1 MNKTMVNNS
10 FDLNR
15 IIHTMIIG
23 TIFFFLVSA
32 QSHSYNWGD
41 DWKFAKCPKCKTWY
55 KHVGL
60 DVSAKKGDHVYF
72 KDDYYFRHSSSDGQ
86 WQYYV
91 VASNANNNKTYVVWH
106 LSNVPKFK
114 DGESINGK
122 LIGSVADLGNNT
134 HIHVGLREG
143 GFSPALSQKGAL
155 PGCVHRPEGLPAFPE
170 QFIKPDLKIS
180 FNGSGGSPLP
190 PEDNTRLTRL
200 NDIKKLYIDVL
211 GREAD
216 QSGLNS
222 YFSSNQSLDA
232 IRQSMLNSAECR
244 QGKGGECKKRYSQ
257 SNTARYS
264 IRISN
269 IDDEGTCKVNGDNV
283 KTVGF
288 YQDSGWVDIT
298 NKLHSG
304 KNEIKF
310 KVLEKGGGYAYHFG
324 VQKNG
329 TTIWQEKC
337 GEVGKKGCTT
347 KKLKKG
353 DTLTKTYKFEM

>member
-1 MNKTMVNNS
+1 VKSTLS
-10 FDLNR
+10 
-15 IIHTMIIG
+15 
-23 TIFFFLVSA
+23 VSA
-32 QSHSYNWGD
+32 
-41 DWKFAKCPKCKTWY
+41 
-55 KHVGL
+55 
-60 DVSAKKGDHVYF
+60 DVKACDRIAIIRHESGNPDHL
-72 KDDYYFRHSSSDGQ
+72 
-86 WQYYV
+86 
-91 VASNANNNKTYVVWH
+91 H
-106 LSNVPKFK
+106 L
-114 DGESINGK
+114 SINGGYRQNGWGYNDSRAQVDSYGFMDPK
-122 LIGSVADLGNNT
+122 KELLFMELSLPSPKPPVSPTPQPDNN
-134 HIHVGLREG
+134 
-143 GFSPALSQKGAL
+143 
-155 PGCVHRPEGLPAFPE
+155 
-170 QFIKPDLKIS
+170 
-180 FNGSGGSPLP
+180 
-190 PEDNTRLTRL
+190 RL
-200 NDIKKLYIDVL
+200 NAIKKLYIDIL

-222 YFSSNQSLDA
+222 YASSNQSLDA

-244 QGKGGECKKRYSQ
+244 QGKGGECKKRYPPIKP
-257 SNTARYS
+257 ARYS